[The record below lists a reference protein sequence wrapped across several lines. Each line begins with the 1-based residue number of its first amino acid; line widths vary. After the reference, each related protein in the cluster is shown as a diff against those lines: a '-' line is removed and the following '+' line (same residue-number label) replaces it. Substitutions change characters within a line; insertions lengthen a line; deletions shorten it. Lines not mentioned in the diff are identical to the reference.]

1 MSTEDVRRHLP
12 ALYEDLARDIAAEAP
27 VCEVSGRCCRFKEFG
42 HTLFLSRPESE
53 ELLARGLPEGAV
65 ITEESCPFQVNGLC
79 TARENRPLAC
89 RIFFC
94 DPNYAETSVHLSERY
109 IARLKQ
115 LHNAT
120 ETEWE
125 YRRLHEFLREAEV
138 TGGHST

>member
-1 MSTEDVRRHLP
+1 MSTEEVRRHLP
-12 ALYEDLARDIAAEAP
+12 RLYEDVACDIAAAAP

-42 HTLFLSRPESE
+42 HTLFLSRPEAE
-53 ELLARGLPEGAV
+53 ELLAKGLPEGAV
-65 ITEESCPFQVNGLC
+65 ITEEACPFQINGLC
-79 TARENRPLAC
+79 TAREHRPLAC

-94 DPNYAETSVHLSERY
+94 DPNYAETSVQLSERY

-125 YRRLHEFLREAEV
+125 YRRLHEFLREALPSAPE
-138 TGGHST
+138 